1 MNTQEQQCRAEV
13 NAMVQD
19 LLKAGIPN
27 DTLLEMILEI
37 REESNG
43 NPTEIVRKVKQL
55 HEPVVEMNRLTD
67 EMVAAGANQR
77 KLSEKIRL
85 IQRSCWRRPQTT
97 DGGHA

>member
-1 MNTQEQQCRAEV
+1 
-13 NAMVQD
+13 MVQD

-43 NPTEIVRKVKQL
+43 NPAEIVRKVRQL

-67 EMVAAGANQR
+67 EMIQAGANPQ
-77 KLSEKIRL
+77 KLSEKIKQ
-85 IQRSCWRRPQTT
+85 IQEVAGDDNAQLMAGMRELHKRVME
-97 DGGHA
+97 HANNN